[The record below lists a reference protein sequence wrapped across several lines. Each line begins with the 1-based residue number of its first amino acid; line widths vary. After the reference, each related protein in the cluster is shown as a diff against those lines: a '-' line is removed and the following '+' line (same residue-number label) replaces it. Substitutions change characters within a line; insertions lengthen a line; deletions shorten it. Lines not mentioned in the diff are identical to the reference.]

1 MALLAVAGLGSIGR
15 RHASVALRAGHQVIA
30 FDPAPATDADP
41 WTAAA
46 SFEALLDAA
55 PAAVVVATPDA
66 LHARQAVAALERG
79 IPVLIEKPL
88 AASVAEGREIAAAAA
103 ATGTVALVG
112 YVLRYNAALL
122 EAERLLRAG
131 EVGRPLSFH
140 VRLGAYETLVRA
152 RNRFD
157 GTPAHGGIYGDYSH
171 EWDYLDWL
179 LGPIARGLAVERT
192 APEPER
198 VQPPNV
204 VDGLLELEG
213 GCAGT
218 FHLDY
223 VQDPPRRTLSV
234 LGSAATLEVDVPAGT
249 ILLQPHGEAPREPR
263 RFAQPRDALFDA
275 QLAHLLR
282 AAAGEEPVRVPV
294 ADGLRALAV
303 AHGLRDGAAGGGWV
317 DLSGA
322 GSEAG
327 SESDQQMKFGLQ
339 QAEHPV

>member
-1 MALLAVAGLGSIGR
+1 MARIGIAGLGSIGR
-15 RHASVALRAGHQVIA
+15 RHAAVALRAGHEVVA
-30 FDPAPATDADP
+30 FDPAGAGEEAWATAP
-41 WTAAA
+41 
-46 SFEALLDAA
+46 SFEALLDSGLT
-55 PAAVVVATPDA
+55 AVVLASPDA

-79 IPVLIEKPL
+79 VPVLIEKPL
-88 AASVAEGREIAAAAA
+88 ASSVAEGREIAAAAA
-103 ATGTVALVG
+103 ASGAVALVG

-122 EAERLLRAG
+122 EAERLLRSGA
-131 EVGRPLSFH
+131 VGRPLSFH

-157 GTPAHGGIYGDYSH
+157 GTPEHGGIYGDYSH
-171 EWDYLDWL
+171 EWDYLRWL

-192 APEPER
+192 APEPAR

-213 GCAGT
+213 GCAGS

-249 ILLQPHGEAPREPR
+249 VLLQPHGEPAQAPRS
-263 RFAQPRDALFDA
+263 FAQPRDALFDA

-294 ADGLRALAV
+294 ADGLRALTV
-303 AHGLRDGAAGGGWV
+303 AHGLRDGAAGRGWV
-317 DLSGA
+317 DFGPDD
-322 GSEAG
+322 

-339 QAEHPV
+339 QAERPV